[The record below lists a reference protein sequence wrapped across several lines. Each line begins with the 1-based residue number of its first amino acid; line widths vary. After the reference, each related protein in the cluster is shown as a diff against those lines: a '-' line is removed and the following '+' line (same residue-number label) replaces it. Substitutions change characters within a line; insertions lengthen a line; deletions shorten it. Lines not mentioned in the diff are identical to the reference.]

1 MASNPIQRR
10 ARQSFLIGFLIALVI
25 MAIVVA
31 TLFMKINALNEEKE
45 KMVLTD
51 VTVYTTIEEIKS
63 GAEVTQDMLTP
74 ITIQTVNT
82 IFDVGNYLTPGSFEY
97 NSETGEAY
105 KYYSKIDIPSGSVML
120 ANMLYAENEATTSDE
135 RIIEYNMLVL
145 PSQLNNGD
153 YIDIRYKLPTGVD
166 YIVLSRKRV
175 EQCTTDTIWMEMNEE
190 DINVINSAIIDAYRV
205 TGSMLYATI
214 YKEPGMQSALTQT
227 YPVNND
233 VLTEIQ
239 KTPNI
244 LQEAKNALNTRW
256 NSQDQQNQRTNK
268 IDIYTA
274 DDDDEQ
280 KATVVESKN
289 QESVTTQQT
298 MRDEYVS
305 ALEGTGQ
312 VGTGYET
319 SN

>member
-10 ARQSFLIGFLIALVI
+10 ARQSFLIGFLLALVI

-45 KMVLTD
+45 KLI
-51 VTVYTTIEEIKS
+51 VTEVMVYTTIDDIKS
-63 GAEVTQDMLTP
+63 GQEVTQDMLTQIP
-74 ITIQTVNT
+74 IKTVNT
-82 IFDVGNYLTPGSFEY
+82 VFDVGNYLTPGSFEY
-97 NSETGEAY
+97 NNETGEAY

-120 ANMLYAENEATTSDE
+120 ANMLYAENEATSSDE
-135 RIIEYNMLVL
+135 RIIEYNMFVL

-175 EQCTTDTIWMEMNEE
+175 EQCTSDTIWMEMNEE
-190 DINVINSAIIDAYRV
+190 DINVINSAIVDSYLV
-205 TGSMLYATI
+205 DGSMLYATI

-244 LQEAKNALNTRW
+244 LQDAKNALNTRW
-256 NSQDQQNQRTNK
+256 NTFGQDRIRSEK
-268 IDIYTA
+268 IDSYTA
-274 DDDDEQ
+274 EDEPAQ
-280 KATVVESKN
+280 KASTVESGL

-298 MRDEYVS
+298 MRDDYVS
-305 ALEGTGQ
+305 ALEGTGK
-312 VGTGYET
+312 VGTGYES